1 MNTQLRGY
9 LENITL
15 GVIAGIL
22 TNFITASIVN
32 YFRTGV
38 VAVKQYQTISTVIV
52 VLVTPIFFNYL
63 LQKLNINLSQIALVS
78 WISITMLL
86 EAILFSVIPTK
97 EINLNQFV
105 VRDSEYSKYFEGKY
119 LKGKPNSNDLN
130 KVRVLDSP
138 QIGILSNNQLHILLK
153 VEWEKEEKMK
163 GLERNYQGHIY
174 YQMEIND
181 SLVTGKTQMKTK
193 IISYSFRPGAGI
205 LSYIIG
211 FIDTGY
217 LIKTTNDFTSEI
229 EEIVRENRIL
239 EKIREG
245 R

>member
-1 MNTQLRGY
+1 MNTQLRGD

-15 GVIAGIL
+15 GIIAGIL
-22 TNFITASIVN
+22 TNFITALIVN
-32 YFRTGV
+32 YFQTG
-38 VAVKQYQTISTVIV
+38 AIAIKQYKTISTVIV
-52 VLVTPIFFNYL
+52 VLVTPIIFNYL

-97 EINLNQFV
+97 EINIKQFV
-105 VRDSEYSKYFEGKY
+105 ELYPEYSKYFEGVD
-119 LKGKPNSNDLN
+119 LKRTPYNQ
-130 KVRVLDSP
+130 VWTLDDAK
-138 QIGILSNNQLHILLK
+138 IGTIKNQLHILLK
-153 VEWEKEEKMK
+153 VEWEKKEKMK
-163 GLERNYQGHIY
+163 GLKRNYQGHIY
-174 YQMEIND
+174 YQMDISD
-181 SLVTGKTQMKTK
+181 SLLTGKTEMKTK
-193 IISYSFRPGAGI
+193 ISSYSFRPGAGI

-217 LIKTTNDFTSEI
+217 LIKTRNDFTSDI
-229 EEIVRENRIL
+229 EEIVRENRII